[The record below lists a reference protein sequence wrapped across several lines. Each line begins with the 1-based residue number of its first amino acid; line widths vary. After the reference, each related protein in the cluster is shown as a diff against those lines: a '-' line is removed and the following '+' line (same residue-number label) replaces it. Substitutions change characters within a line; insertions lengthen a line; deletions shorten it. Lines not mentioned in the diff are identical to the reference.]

1 MGQYWILLGLIL
13 RGCQFYFYGPCV
25 TSESLSKHKTAVL
38 SSAAPEAD
46 SLLGHTP
53 PPFFFEMAD
62 VSPSMRQSL
71 NSSC

>member
-1 MGQYWILLGLIL
+1 MVGFIFMAHVVTLEFLFKQSPRYPSTRLL
-13 RGCQFYFYGPCV
+13 CCDP
-25 TSESLSKHKTAVL
+25 
-38 SSAAPEAD
+38 AAAEAD

-53 PPFFFEMAD
+53 FFEMAD